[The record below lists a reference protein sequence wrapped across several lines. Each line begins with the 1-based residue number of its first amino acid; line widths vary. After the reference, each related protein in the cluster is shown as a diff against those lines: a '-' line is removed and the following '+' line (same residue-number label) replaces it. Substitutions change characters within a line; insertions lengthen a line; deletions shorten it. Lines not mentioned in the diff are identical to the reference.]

1 MLIIVFI
8 LNWVVDFEPRD
19 SISKMKTA
27 GCEEDLEGEK
37 EVQVRSSLR
46 KVLVIGKVE
55 KTRNWVN

>member
-1 MLIIVFI
+1 
-8 LNWVVDFEPRD
+8 
-19 SISKMKTA
+19 MKTA